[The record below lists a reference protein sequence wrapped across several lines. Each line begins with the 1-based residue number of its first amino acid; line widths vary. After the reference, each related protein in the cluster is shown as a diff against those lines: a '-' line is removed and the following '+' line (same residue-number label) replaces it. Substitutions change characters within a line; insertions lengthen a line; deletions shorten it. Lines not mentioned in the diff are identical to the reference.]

1 MKNIFKGTLALGLLY
16 ILVTG
21 CNFSASTGLSAGKI
35 SETVKNSMQQ
45 KFDSDAPF
53 KEWRLTVTNVQVQ
66 KQDDT
71 RYKGTATLLHD
82 GDSHDVPVDITVN
95 GENINW
101 QVKPGGFG
109 AIEQKE
115 SQKMR

>member
-1 MKNIFKGTLALGLLY
+1 MKNILKGTLALGLLY

-21 CNFSASTGLSAGKI
+21 CNLSASTGLSAGKI

-45 KFDSDAPF
+45 KFDSDSPF
-53 KEWRLTVTNVQVQ
+53 KEWRLTVTGVKVE
-66 KQDDT
+66 KQSET
-71 RYKGTATLLHD
+71 QYKGTATLLHE
-82 GDSHDVPVDITVN
+82 GEAHDVPVDITVN

-115 SQKMR
+115 NQRMR